1 MGQKE
6 NLEQL
11 LKLHCI
17 ITGKR
22 HTLMQIVN
30 QRIIDPDISLI
41 HNTELSGK
49 IAFGN
54 KISVKDYYALG
65 DQLDLRSSAKT
76 R

>member
-6 NLEQL
+6 NLDQL
-11 LKLHCI
+11 LKLHSI

-22 HTLMQIVN
+22 QTLMQIIN

-49 IAFGN
+49 VAFGN
-54 KISVKDYYALG
+54 KVSVKDYYALG
-65 DQLDLRSSAKT
+65 DQLDLGSSAKA